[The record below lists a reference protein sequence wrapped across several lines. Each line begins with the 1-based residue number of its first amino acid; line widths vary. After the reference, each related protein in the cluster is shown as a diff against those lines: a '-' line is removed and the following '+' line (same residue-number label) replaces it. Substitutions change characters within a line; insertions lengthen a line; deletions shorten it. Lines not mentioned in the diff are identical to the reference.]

1 MFWSVK
7 KQARWTWCWSEHDL
21 AAPVDYRE
29 QAESMFNEESK
40 AIRRATNGVNLR
52 RELIA
57 ARLAQDEKVYRTGH
71 VKKLTASDRWAG
83 GKGTPS
89 G

>member
-1 MFWSVK
+1 
-7 KQARWTWCWSEHDL
+7 
-21 AAPVDYRE
+21 
-29 QAESMFNEESK
+29 MFNEESK

-71 VKKLTASDRWAG
+71 VKKLTASDRWAVVR
-83 GKGTPS
+83 GTPS

>member
-1 MFWSVK
+1 MLG
-7 KQARWTWCWSEHDL
+7 EHDL

-57 ARLAQDEKVYRTGH
+57 ARLAQG
-71 VKKLTASDRWAG
+71 
-83 GKGTPS
+83 
-89 G
+89 